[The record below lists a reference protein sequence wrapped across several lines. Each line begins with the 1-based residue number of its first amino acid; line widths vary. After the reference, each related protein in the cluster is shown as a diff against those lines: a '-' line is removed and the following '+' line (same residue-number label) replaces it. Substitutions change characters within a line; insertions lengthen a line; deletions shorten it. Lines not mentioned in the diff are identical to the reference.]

1 MTNPLSS
8 LNHGLSE
15 ELTMVKNASVT
26 FGLDL
31 FKDDAN
37 KKGTKRTKADG

>member
-15 ELTMVKNASVT
+15 ELTMLRETTRQFVEERARSH
-26 FGLDL
+26 
-31 FKDDAN
+31 
-37 KKGTKRTKADG
+37 R